1 MNIFFI
7 GVVVSILVYIVVG
20 IWAGRSVKDVNDY
33 YVSGRNAPTILI
45 AGTLFASMLSVN
57 GFMGDQGW
65 CYSGNITTLVLLN
78 SMCAMGYIAG
88 PLMFGRYLRRSE
100 CTTMPEYFG
109 ARYCDLKNRR
119 VAGIITAVSLT
130 AYLLSCITGVG
141 ILMQELTGLSYE
153 LCLFLAWF
161 CFTAFTFYSGSKGVI
176 LTDTMMFMVF
186 LIATIIAGPYV
197 FKAQGGIGHLL
208 ENLMNNPNI
217 PENLLDYH
225 GNIPGAG
232 ATDVF
237 GAVMYA
243 VTMGIIWFIT
253 VSVSP
258 WQAGRNMMAK
268 SEHVTFRAGAI
279 AAACTVIFLMYLNL
293 QSVTVLNLNPG
304 MEDPQRVLIW
314 AAFHVMP
321 KLVGTLMLAGIMAAG
336 LSSASTFLSVIGF
349 SITSDIVFVEFKSE
363 KQQLFVSRVIML
375 ILGAISLLLA
385 YTGIGSVRIVT
396 YFASTIIAAS
406 WGVSA
411 IDFVNG
417 PCGVDS
423 WRDANRRANAG
434 YEHSLLTSST
444 NLVEQMPSWFRQE
457 HKEGYQVGW
466 TFDEQMPAGGEAA
479 AELTVPFSTYK
490 TGYFTYQ
497 EADGQYAISQH
508 INGNDHTYV
517 DGNTDEP
524 VLVSNVLVLYTD
536 ISVIAGDSAGRM
548 SVRTTGSGD
557 GLLLRDGQL
566 YPITWQRDSKSSCYR
581 FLGETGEEIALKPGS
596 SYINVVKT
604 SAQVEWN

>member
-141 ILMQELTGLSYE
+141 ILMQELTGLFYE
-153 LCLFLAWF
+153 ICLFLAWF

-411 IDFVNG
+411 IGSV
-417 PCGVDS
+417 VS
-423 WRDANRRANAG
+423 KKLSA
-434 YEHSLLTSST
+434 
-444 NLVEQMPSWFRQE
+444 
-457 HKEGYQVGW
+457 
-466 TFDEQMPAGGEAA
+466 
-479 AELTVPFSTYK
+479 
-490 TGYFTYQ
+490 TG
-497 EADGQYAISQH
+497 ARWSM
-508 INGNDHTYV
+508 
-517 DGNTDEP
+517 
-524 VLVSNVLVLYTD
+524 
-536 ISVIAGDSAGRM
+536 IAGFVGFIVTKCLVGFHVGLFATVFINFLDPFFIGIYLSLFFAILGSKLHPVTEEEKAYREKLLILPESEKVIKDYKIDKVFGYLLIAAGIA
-548 SVRTTGSGD
+548 VTLF
-557 GLLLRDGQL
+557 LLFG
-566 YPITWQRDSKSSCYR
+566 W
-581 FLGETGEEIALKPGS
+581 ALPYNG
-596 SYINVVKT
+596 II
-604 SAQVEWN
+604 